1 MRKPLVSVLINNF
14 NKENFCEKAVKS
26 ALDQDYS
33 KTEVIFYDDN
43 SSDLSLNKIDFL
55 KKKKKYKKLKVI
67 RNKNRGIISSYNQ
80 IKGIIRSLKKSKGQ
94 IICLL
99 DSDDWFKKNKI
110 KEVVNFF
117 NNHKNQDILF
127 DKPILFFESGETK
140 KIGVHYQSRNNKWPK
155 FPPTSCISFRKKIW
169 CQ

>member
-14 NKENFCEKAVKS
+14 NKENFCKKAVKS
-26 ALDQDYS
+26 ALDQDYN
-33 KTEVIFYDDN
+33 KIEVIFYDDN
-43 SSDLSLNKIDFL
+43 SSDLSLNKINYL

-67 RNKNRGIISSYNQ
+67 KNKNRGIISSYNQ
-80 IKGIIRSLKKSKGQ
+80 IEGILRSLKKSKGQ

-110 KEVVNFF
+110 REVVNFF
-117 NNHKNQDILF
+117 NKNKNQDILF

-140 KIGVHYQSRNNKWPK
+140 KMSTK
-155 FPPTSCISFRKKIW
+155 
-169 CQ
+169 

>member
-1 MRKPLVSVLINNF
+1 MKKPLVSVLINNF

-26 ALDQDYS
+26 ALDQDYR
-33 KTEVIFYDDN
+33 KIEVIFYDDN

-55 KKKKKYKKLKVI
+55 KKKKKYNKLKI
-67 RNKNRGIISSYNQ
+67 IKNKSRGLISSHNQ
-80 IKGIIRSLKKSKGQ
+80 IKGIIRSLNKSKGQ

-117 NNHKNQDILF
+117 NQNKNQDILF
-127 DKPILFFESGETK
+127 DKPVLFFESGRQK
-140 KIGVHYQSRNNKWPK
+140 K
-155 FPPTSCISFRKKIW
+155 
-169 CQ
+169 